1 MDNNNKTVVV
11 TGGAGYIG
19 THVVVKLYQAG
30 YSPVIIDSF
39 CNSSPT
45 VKAGAFDRQR
55 IEVANLDLRDADAT
69 TSLFACAPAAII
81 HCAGL
86 KAVGESITS

>member
-19 THVVVKLYQAG
+19 THVVIKLYQAG
-30 YSPVIIDSF
+30 YSPVIIDNF

-45 VKAGAFDRQR
+45 VIEKLELLIGQR
-55 IEVANLDLRDADAT
+55 MRSPT
-69 TSLFACAPAAII
+69 
-81 HCAGL
+81 
-86 KAVGESITS
+86 